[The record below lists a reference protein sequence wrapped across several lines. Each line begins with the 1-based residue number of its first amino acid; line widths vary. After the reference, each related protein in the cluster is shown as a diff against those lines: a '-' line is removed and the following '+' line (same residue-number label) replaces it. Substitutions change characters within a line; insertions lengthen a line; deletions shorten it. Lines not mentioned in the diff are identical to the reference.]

1 MSSRAARGLNDMSTP
16 TVIHINRRLEPVVH
30 DTFIDDL
37 RTAPGSERRGEPRKE
52 PPR

>member
-1 MSSRAARGLNDMSTP
+1 MSSRAVHGLNDMRTP
-16 TVIHINRRLEPVVH
+16 IVTHIARQLEPIAH

-37 RTAPGSERRGEPRKE
+37 RTAPGSERRAETRKE